1 MIVCKASR
9 DYLRKAPRRGS
20 IPLRH
25 PCPHRLRTTRPKRCS
40 ALTRRHLADFA
51 SHFPILQRLK
61 MVCHAGVADVPCRR
75 GKRAVPAW
83 QRCRAGVAKVPCRRG
98 KPLGRMLSRKGASR
112 KWLNALSCSLYAFSH
127 FVNHFLRPS
136 ALSSPVSRVLLTLS
150 SHSFAQPNAIVRSLG
165 AQMHSSGTEGSR
177 REARSLSLLRV
188 LKAAHAWCTAFCAGL
203 SVAGRR
209 GGVAC
214 CAAAGLSPL
223 LRLCAPWFQRACGHI
238 PHGSIC

>member
-1 MIVCKASR
+1 MPASFTHYAPQATQR
-9 DYLRKAPRRGS
+9 PDEKAPCRFCKPLSHTSKAENGLPRRRG
-20 IPLRH
+20 
-25 PCPHRLRTTRPKRCS
+25 
-40 ALTRRHLADFA
+40 RRA
-51 SHFPILQRLK
+51 
-61 MVCHAGVADVPCRR
+61 M
-75 GKRAVPAW
+75 PAW
-83 QRCRAGVAKVPCRRG
+83 QTCRAGVAEVPCRRG

-136 ALSSPVSRVLLTLS
+136 ALSLPVSRVLRKLT

-203 SVAGRR
+203 S
-209 GGVAC
+209 
-214 CAAAGLSPL
+214 PL
-223 LRLCAPWFQRACGHI
+223 LRLYALWFQRVCGRI
-238 PHGSIC
+238 PRGSIY